1 MPDEREYEMLTT
13 YTDNLVLAWW
23 NTSLSP
29 CGLNRASDTDKTIA
43 IDVIL
48 HLIRD
53 LEVDC
58 LALGEVRYD
67 DLLAIAK
74 SIGNEHYK
82 VFDGT
87 LKKGR
92 LQFDT
97 GVIYNADRLRLVD
110 SSLIVIKHGTSSLK
124 LANRLDLLPLDTAE
138 PLHVFVSHWPSR
150 QSCPENSPVRQ
161 LLGSKLRKAFKE
173 VREQYDHRMPKVIFL
188 GDFNDEPFAPALADQ
203 LLATRDRKLVRKT
216 RGEHLYNPFWRHLGE
231 PFPHVPGK
239 PRQSY
244 AGSCFYSKSQDTH
257 WRTFDQ
263 IIFSS
268 AFLGEGD
275 WHLNEDATQI
285 LQLNPYDANV
295 LRSSAKFDH
304 FPVISVIQKEG
315 IA

>member
-1 MPDEREYEMLTT
+1 MLTT
-13 YTDNLVLAWW
+13 FTDKLVLAWW

-29 CGLNRASDTDKTIA
+29 CGLKRATDTDMTIA

-67 DLLAIAK
+67 DLLTIAK
-74 SIGNEHYK
+74 SIGNEHYS

-87 LKKGR
+87 LKEGR
-92 LQFDT
+92 VQFDT
-97 GVIYNADRLRLVD
+97 GVIYNADRLKLVD
-110 SSLIVIKHGTSSLK
+110 CSQIEIMHGTSSQK
-124 LANRLDLLPLDTAE
+124 LANRLDLLPLDTEE

-150 QSCPENSPVRQ
+150 LWCSENSSDRHR
-161 LLGSKLRKAFKE
+161 LGIRLRDAFDE
-173 VREQYDHRMPKVIFL
+173 VRDQYLHRMPKVVFL
-188 GDFNDEPFAPALADQ
+188 GDFNDEPFAPSLADQ
-203 LLATRDRKLVRKT
+203 LLATRDRKLARKT

-231 PFPHVPGK
+231 RAPHVPGK
-239 PRQSY
+239 PCQSY
-244 AGSCFYSKSQDTH
+244 AGSCFYPKSQDTH

-285 LQLNPYDANV
+285 LQLNPYDTNV
-295 LRSSAKFDH
+295 LKSSAKFDH

>member
-1 MPDEREYEMLTT
+1 MLTT
-13 YTDNLVLAWW
+13 FTDKLVLAWW

-29 CGLNRASDTDKTIA
+29 CGIDRASDIDMTIA

-67 DLLAIAK
+67 DLLTIAET
-74 SIGNEHYK
+74 IGNEHYK

-87 LKKGR
+87 LKEGR

-110 SSLIVIKHGTSSLK
+110 SSSIVIKYGTSSLK
-124 LANRLDLLPLDTAE
+124 LANRLDLLPLDTEE

-150 QSCPENSPVRQ
+150 RSCPENSPVRD
-161 LLGSKLRKAFKE
+161 LLGMKLRDAFKE
-173 VREQYDHRMPKVIFL
+173 VREQYLHRMPKVVFL
-188 GDFNDEPFAPALADQ
+188 GDFNDEPFARSLADQ
-203 LLATRDRKLVRKT
+203 LLATRDRKLARKT

-231 PFPHVPGK
+231 RAPHVPGK
-239 PRQSY
+239 PCQSY
-244 AGSCFYSKSQDTH
+244 AGSCFYTKSQDTH

-263 IIFSS
+263 MIFSS

-275 WHLNEDATQI
+275 WHLNEETTQI
-285 LQLNPYDANV
+285 LQLKPYDTNI
-295 LRSSAKFDH
+295 LKGPAKFDH
-304 FPVISVIQKEG
+304 FPIISVIQKEG
-315 IA
+315 KE